1 MKSFFEKISTRL
13 VLIILA
19 LFFIW
24 FNLMLNQFLSKDH
37 ALDLKFAYS
46 VEEAYISLGQ
56 LSLDQRQLYRF
67 GLWALDMPYLLFYS
81 LLFSGI
87 LFRIWGVG
95 KVVLLPF
102 WVAFFDF
109 LENLMILRILKV
121 FPRHEDFLAI
131 WASVF
136 TTLKWILVVVV
147 LLAIIIG
154 IFKTFYFRKTIP
166 YNSNNIKT

>member
-81 LLFSGI
+81 LFFSGI